1 MPTISQERYD
11 ELLEKE
17 RQFDKYLADR
27 RKGAAKINNIS
38 PEERKARARKAAAA
52 RWAKSSST
60 YIV

>member
-1 MPTISQERYD
+1 MPNISQKRYE

-38 PEERKARARKAAAA
+38 AEERKARAKKAAAA
-52 RWAKSSST
+52 RWAKKS
-60 YIV
+60 